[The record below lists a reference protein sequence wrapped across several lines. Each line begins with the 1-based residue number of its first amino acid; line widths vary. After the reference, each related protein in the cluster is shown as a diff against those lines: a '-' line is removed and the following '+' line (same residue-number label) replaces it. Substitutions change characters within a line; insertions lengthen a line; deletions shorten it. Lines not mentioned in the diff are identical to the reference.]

1 MTWNTLF
8 NLTVCCSKGI
18 TVDFC
23 LFLGLFLFT
32 WLVLFLFISLL
43 YLSRCLWGKNYL
55 PISWCVPFS
64 LLLHCFGK
72 TEIHSEREVSLNVE
86 CVSCGRQAAQR
97 LSQCCYSHWHIWRKK
112 KKSNQ
117 IRTVE
122 ISCPPFPLNI
132 YSVRYD
138 WNSNCRTFSI
148 CPSLCS
154 TAATRIKM
162 THLSVMIILKAN
174 VL

>member
-112 KKSNQ
+112 KKV
-117 IRTVE
+117 IRSGQLKSPALHSPWTYIQLDMTE
-122 ISCPPFPLNI
+122 IVIAELS
-132 YSVRYD
+132 
-138 WNSNCRTFSI
+138 
-148 CPSLCS
+148 
-154 TAATRIKM
+154 
-162 THLSVMIILKAN
+162 LSVHHFAQQQPQG
-174 VL
+174 